1 MIRKNA
7 FSLPQ
12 PRQHMVEKFDG
23 DKKASGLPCPV
34 LSTLVNEGLLTPDAN
49 GEVTLDQLKGA
60 LSSIG
65 VDRTTQKILA
75 EGGARATESLERN
88 VLNLLKLE
96 GSDLDHAGS
105 LGPLQD
111 GGFNQVFLDR
121 MKAFSSD
128 GKSLTL
134 DDLAAAQ
141 KARLIE
147 DDAGLRDSAIGWA
160 EVSALF
166 LVFGRPN
173 ANGVKAL
180 SLADADKLFKE
191 NRLPEGFEPKEV
203 GLLSVAWNAMKLALK
218 QNIGSA
224 GARAEKGLRDAT
236 EGQQR
241 VDMSSMKGLMALC
254 PTGGQPKGG
263 MGVAP
268 VEVGQ
273 LHQNLHDQTSQRAEG

>member
-7 FSLPQ
+7 FSLPK
-12 PRQHMVEKFDG
+12 PRQHMVEKFGG
-23 DKKASGLPCPV
+23 DKKASGVPCPV

-49 GEVTLDQLKGA
+49 GEVSLDQLKNA
-60 LSSIG
+60 LGSIG
-65 VDRTTQKILA
+65 VDATTQKVLA
-75 EGGARATESLERN
+75 KGGAKATESLERN

-96 GSDLDHAGS
+96 GSNLDHEGS

-173 ANGVKAL
+173 ADGKKAL
-180 SLADADKLFKE
+180 SLNDADRLFKE
-191 NRLPEGFEPKEV
+191 NKLPEGFEPKKV
-203 GLLSVAWNAMKLALK
+203 GILSVAWNAMKLAWK

-236 EGQQR
+236 EGPSR
-241 VDMSSMKGLMALC
+241 IDMSSMKGLGAMC
-254 PTGGQPKGG
+254 PAGMRPKAG
-263 MGVAP
+263 MGATPNDVQ
-268 VEVGQ
+268 V
-273 LHQNLHDQTSQRAEG
+273 LHQNLQDQTSQRAEG